1 MRQDREQHNPGSP
14 HLGPV
19 TPPSLGEVYE
29 ISTRRQ
35 RTRYRFIQGTLVA
48 VAVAG
53 VGVGLQS
60 RSGDSIQS
68 PANTGEQAAGDPADD
83 AALADAALDE
93 DLDPQDVDPEELDSE
108 AVVDPAAAMIDC
120 PPSQTADGTAD
131 WMENGRI
138 TFLEESAST
147 LAELESLADQWQ
159 IPVLEVKGL
168 AGVAS
173 EIDAVLVSDTLDE
186 AFFDWYDE
194 GYTAEQ
200 LNALADE
207 WNVTSISV
215 KILQLL
221 GGPQAEASLTECG
234 LS

>member
-68 PANTGEQAAGDPADD
+68 PANTGEQAVGDPVDD
-83 AALADAALDE
+83 AAPTGDAPLGE
-93 DLDPQDVDPEELDSE
+93 DLDPEDLDPED
-108 AVVDPAAAMIDC
+108 VVDPSAATIDC

-131 WMENGRI
+131 WMEDGRI
-138 TFLEESAST
+138 AYLEDSTST
-147 LAELESLADQWQ
+147 LEELESLADQWQ
-159 IPVLEVKGL
+159 IPLLEVKGL
-168 AGVAS
+168 AGVAG
-173 EIDAVLVSDTLDE
+173 EIDAVLVGDTLDE

-200 LNALADE
+200 LGALADE

-215 KILQLL
+215 KVLQLL
-221 GGPQAEASLTECG
+221 GGPQAEVSLTECG

>member
-1 MRQDREQHNPGSP
+1 MRQDREQHNAGSP

-60 RSGDSIQS
+60 RAGDSIQS
-68 PANTGEQAAGDPADD
+68 PAATGEASDDGGLADDSSLTAAEEDLSTPEADPAPAI
-83 AALADAALDE
+83 AA
-93 DLDPQDVDPEELDSE
+93 V
-108 AVVDPAAAMIDC
+108 DC
-120 PPSQTADGTAD
+120 PQSQTADGTAA
-131 WMENGRI
+131 WMEDGRVAYVENSAVPI
-138 TFLEESAST
+138 EELEE
-147 LAELESLADQWQ
+147 LADQWQ
-159 IPVLEVKGL
+159 IPLLEVKGL
-168 AGVAS
+168 AGVAG
-173 EIDAVLVSDTLDE
+173 EVDASLFAETIDE
-186 AFFDWYDE
+186 ALFDWYEE

-200 LNALADE
+200 LGELAAE

-215 KILQLL
+215 KVLQLL